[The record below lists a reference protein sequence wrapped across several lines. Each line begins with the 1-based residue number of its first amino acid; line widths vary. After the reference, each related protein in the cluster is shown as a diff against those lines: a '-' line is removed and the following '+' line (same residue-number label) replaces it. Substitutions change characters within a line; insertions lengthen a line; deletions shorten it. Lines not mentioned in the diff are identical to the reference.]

1 MFTFVIGISCG
12 NTPFVQK
19 HESTTH
25 VNGFVFDSIFS
36 VGKYFVR
43 MFHAHRVCKPKPV
56 FIRKKE
62 KFPLKLRCSLN
73 NNKVLCKLC
82 LRIKPLSCTP
92 FRYFLTK
99 ILHSRVS
106 HVHLS
111 LVHRLSFSAF
121 FESTSTGV

>member
-1 MFTFVIGISCG
+1 MLLTQGKIGFLHKENEVPIGAFFSFRGVRGTFQQMFTFVIGISCG

-36 VGKYFVR
+36 AGKYFVR

-62 KFPLKLRCSLN
+62 KFPLELRCFLN

-82 LRIKPLSCTP
+82 LRIKL
-92 FRYFLTK
+92 
-99 ILHSRVS
+99 
-106 HVHLS
+106 
-111 LVHRLSFSAF
+111 
-121 FESTSTGV
+121 